1 MENSLSHIIESN
13 EDSLSK
19 LFVLIYSL
27 LDLLFKVIDFFGH
40 DLAEALLVLLGNDL
54 FLALLLLLLVVY
66 LSKGIVVHVR
76 IVNGRRDEGGLIL
89 DMVSVLLW
97 GDCFG

>member
-27 LDLLFKVIDFFGH
+27 LDLLFKVIDFFSH

-66 LSKGIVVHVR
+66 LSKGVIVHVR